1 MHLFLPF
8 LKFLLFQY
16 LNLDVVPEMRENDQN
31 LLKELQFWREIRQ
44 MIGMNAWNPI
54 EKNFTRFF
62 DKIAEDRL

>member
-1 MHLFLPF
+1 M
-8 LKFLLFQY
+8 
-16 LNLDVVPEMRENDQN
+16 NLDVVPEMRENDQN

-54 EKNFTRFF
+54 KKNFTRFF